1 MSELKELE
9 TRRDNIQAE
18 LNEIREQSASGVDR
32 ILEAI
37 KAQRWYFFKDNKYII
52 MDKDTGLLWANLDYF
67 NYKSGAIGTFDSVSE
82 IAGWVIPTYGEMRKL
97 VASEKFPFCTGSYY
111 KIKDNSVYQWR
122 ISSGDRLRTS
132 GYIDL
137 DNLNSYSDP
146 TGWLI
151 PCNLSLVA
159 GTTYEQDVSYYS
171 RVYSE
176 RERLNL
182 TLNLFVN
189 NHLWPIFND
198 DEITELYRKIYI
210 DFPKRKPE
218 LETLLEEITEQIKA
232 LSAVRVLSSE
242 FDYTSLLSKYDIS
255 AISSSV
261 IKYFQALQNWTD
273 ELMSMLEVYEREK
286 EDTISSFNA
295 ITLQLSKKYNDSPDL
310 DNDENN
316 FLRERNEFFRRK
328 LSLEMNTAKSKILAV
343 KRQADEIEYR
353 IDNTDSI
360 TELSAIAREDRAE
373 FPLIAE
379 NTARIIRNAL
389 LKIEFFEAHRDFVVN
404 AVKILAEWTENYR
417 IFKTSYR
424 AEIENMCK
432 DDGIDAEI
440 WEKWYS
446 DWRSLRFEIE
456 RKLQPI
462 LERGLKGD
470 IAVSEQTEKLIP
482 EQIIAVLGEYKR
494 SVDKFFLE
502 ERKGIY
508 QKFAFVPG
516 GNLQDKFEAESMLY
530 KCASKFQSD
539 LQLIIF
545 NCTSPADRI
554 FIFNWADNLLDIQ
567 IDNILTFI
575 ADKEL
580 DKISGEILEDFAK
593 LKQKNYDLYLNDAKA
608 YSDELANREKQYNSL
623 MFKMRSDLAKGEAQ

>member
-1 MSELKELE
+1 
-9 TRRDNIQAE
+9 
-18 LNEIREQSASGVDR
+18 
-32 ILEAI
+32 
-37 KAQRWYFFKDNKYII
+37 
-52 MDKDTGLLWANLDYF
+52 
-67 NYKSGAIGTFDSVSE
+67 
-82 IAGWVIPTYGEMRKL
+82 
-97 VASEKFPFCTGSYY
+97 
-111 KIKDNSVYQWR
+111 
-122 ISSGDRLRTS
+122 
-132 GYIDL
+132 
-137 DNLNSYSDP
+137 
-146 TGWLI
+146 
-151 PCNLSLVA
+151 
-159 GTTYEQDVSYYS
+159 
-171 RVYSE
+171 
-176 RERLNL
+176 
-182 TLNLFVN
+182 
-189 NHLWPIFND
+189 
-198 DEITELYRKIYI
+198 
-210 DFPKRKPE
+210 
-218 LETLLEEITEQIKA
+218 
-232 LSAVRVLSSE
+232 
-242 FDYTSLLSKYDIS
+242 
-255 AISSSV
+255 
-261 IKYFQALQNWTD
+261 
-273 ELMSMLEVYEREK
+273 MSMLEVYEREK
-286 EDTISSFNA
+286 EDTISRFNA

-310 DNDENN
+310 DNEEND

-417 IFKTSYR
+417 VFKTSYR
-424 AEIENMCK
+424 AEIENICK

-482 EQIIAVLGEYKR
+482 EQIIAVLGEYKT

-539 LQLIIF
+539 LQRIIF